1 MAIAEL
7 SDEDLVAF
15 LYEDQGGSALDVIND
30 VNEIFSPA
38 QNDHPIPNDAPA
50 SLNEL
55 IESVAQEVGAHVE
68 EVFGSTSTGSP
79 LSVVSGTD
87 SSNDEVQLPKA
98 NGNGKQQCGV
108 CGGEAAR
115 FGIA

>member
-30 VNEIFSPA
+30 VNEIFSAA
-38 QNDHPIPNDAPA
+38 QNDQPIPNDAPA

-68 EVFGSTSTGSP
+68 EVFGSTSTGP
-79 LSVVSGTD
+79 ANRYHRASVPNLQEKRLGYAKCRAPSVGSCPT
-87 SSNDEVQLPKA
+87 
-98 NGNGKQQCGV
+98 NGL
-108 CGGEAAR
+108 
-115 FGIA
+115 